1 MKRIKSDHSA
11 TMGSINSGKIISR
24 YVKKNA
30 LFAMLFAIL
39 GLWALQL
46 VFAYLAELEDF
57 TDTYTYVDA
66 LKYIAYRSPY
76 FLEQFAPTGALL
88 GAVIGLGLL
97 ANNSELIVMRAAGLS
112 IYRIVGWVL
121 QPALIFVILAL
132 AVNQYVLPQT
142 NLKASQIRKPDTALL
157 ASVNGY
163 WTLQDSPDSG
173 DNSKDSGKTI
183 LYIDYADA
191 NGNIGRVKR
200 WYLDDDNNLTAVS
213 KATDGVYVPNAGGVG
228 ESLSKPAAQSNAE
241 QTDSTSQI
249 HVDGSDHINHEW
261 RLNNIT
267 TLQLA
272 ERAAIAKSEDLI
284 VTGAKAPNSDNA
296 NTADAD
302 TGDAS
307 VDSMTQNNTM
317 QFSNIILNDQPLVT
331 SKTEASDTIS
341 LPISPSSVYL
351 LTRRAEDLSLTQ
363 LYEHQRFNAS
373 QGTRSL
379 EHEVAFW
386 QKLLSPFAILS
397 LVIVACSF
405 VFGSLRTHSLGL
417 RIVVA
422 LVFGLLFSYIQDLTS
437 FISLATGASPL
448 LMVLVPILGSAALG
462 FYLIKRQG

>member
-1 MKRIKSDHSA
+1 MIKKRSDHA
-11 TMGSINSGKIISR
+11 TAPTGVKSGQILSR

-30 LFAMLFAIL
+30 LLAMLFAVL
-39 GLWALQL
+39 GLWGLQL
-46 VFAYLAELEDF
+46 IFAYLEQLEKF
-57 TDTYTYVDA
+57 NDTYTYVDA

-76 FLEQFAPTGALL
+76 FLEQFTPTGALL

-97 ANNSELIVMRAAGLS
+97 ANNSELVVMRAAGLS

-121 QPALIFVILAL
+121 QPAFIFVIIAL
-132 AVNQYVLPQT
+132 LVNQYVLPQT

-163 WTLQDSPDSG
+163 WTLQDAPDRVDDSG
-173 DNSKDSGKTI
+173 NIGHNI

-191 NGNIGRVKR
+191 NGNIGTVKR
-200 WYLDDDNNLTAVS
+200 WHLDGDNNLTAVS
-213 KATDGVYVPNAGGVG
+213 KATDGTYLPRTDAQIA
-228 ESLSKPAAQSNAE
+228 AAQKHASDD
-241 QTDSTSQI
+241 DSAR
-249 HVDGSDHINHEW
+249 INHQW
-261 RLNNIT
+261 QLNNVT

-272 ERAAIAKSEDLI
+272 ERASISEASIINTEVAEGSSQL
-284 VTGAKAPNSDNA
+284 GPAPQSRA
-296 NTADAD
+296 
-302 TGDAS
+302 
-307 VDSMTQNNTM
+307 M
-317 QFSNIILNDQPLVT
+317 QSSNIILNNEPLVT
-331 SKTEASDTIS
+331 QQGIKSDIIT
-341 LPISPSSVYL
+341 LPLSPSSVYL

-363 LYEHQRFNAS
+363 LYEHKRFNAS

-422 LVFGLLFSYIQDLTS
+422 LVFGLFFSYMQDLTS
-437 FISLATGASPL
+437 FVALATGFSPL
-448 LMVLVPILGSAALG
+448 LMVLLPIIGSALFG
-462 FYLIKRQG
+462 FYLIRRQG